1 VTEATQDVDKRDDPC
16 RLETVAEISGGDRTV
31 LRSHSGSVRR
41 NPAPVVQRV
50 TAPLDAAV
58 ADQAADLL
66 RGLVTGGAALGWVDP
81 PPADDVRALLAE
93 VTADAARGDAALV
106 VAAIGDTLAG
116 LGYWRRYARPTHRVH
131 ADIEKVAVEP
141 RRQGQGIGRAVMAE
155 LVAAAREAGVEVL
168 TLDFRA
174 DNQPAARLYASLG
187 FEQYGRLRG
196 FVAVGDLRYDK
207 VFYALDLRVHRG

>member
-1 VTEATQDVDKRDDPC
+1 M
-16 RLETVAEISGGDRTV
+16 
-31 LRSHSGSVRR
+31 
-41 NPAPVVQRV
+41 
-50 TAPLDAAV
+50 
-58 ADQAADLL
+58 
-66 RGLVTGGAALGWVDP
+66 
-81 PPADDVRALLAE
+81 
-93 VTADAARGDAALV
+93 
-106 VAAIGDTLAG
+106 
-116 LGYWRRYARPTHRVH
+116 H

-174 DNQPAARLYASLG
+174 DNQTAAQLYASLG

-207 VFYALDLRVHRG
+207 VFYALDLRVDRS

>member
-1 VTEATQDVDKRDDPC
+1 V
-16 RLETVAEISGGDRTV
+16 RLD
-31 LRSHSGSVRR
+31 
-41 NPAPVVQRV
+41 PAPHVQRV

-66 RGLVTGGAALGWVDP
+66 RGLVAGGAALGWVDP
-81 PPADDVRALLAE
+81 PPPDEVRALLAE
-93 VTADAARGDAALV
+93 VTADGACGDAALV

-174 DNQPAARLYASLG
+174 DNQAAAHLYASLG

-207 VFYALDLRVHRG
+207 VFYAIDLRVHRS